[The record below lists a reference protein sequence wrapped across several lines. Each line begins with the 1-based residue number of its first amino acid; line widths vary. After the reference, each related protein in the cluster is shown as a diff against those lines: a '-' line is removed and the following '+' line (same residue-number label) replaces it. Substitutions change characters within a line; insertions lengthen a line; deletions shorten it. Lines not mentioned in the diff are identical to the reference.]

1 MRFSRTVVKW
11 RIPILVITLLLMIP
25 AVLGMIRTRVN
36 YDMLDYLPAD
46 MDTVTGQEELL
57 KEFGKGAFSILIF
70 ENMTVFPVPVA
81 RTSSVLRLSEFH
93 SLNTACLASSW
104 YGLRV
109 IRSMRPSYSLK
120 RLPYRYTS

>member
-70 ENMTVFPVPVA
+70 ENMTDKEVDTLLDKIREVPHVD
-81 RTSSVLRLSEFH
+81 SV
-93 SLNTACLASSW
+93 
-104 YGLRV
+104 
-109 IRSMRPSYSLK
+109 
-120 RLPYRYTS
+120 